1 MNYQKLLKS
10 KKYKIAVWGT
20 GYIGLSTMV
29 YFSKKKIKCVGFDIN
44 KEKIKKI
51 NSGVLPLAD
60 LKKWFG
66 FDIKGLVKSNY
77 LKATSNYKELITD
90 EFLVHF
96 IAIPTEKNGKPY
108 YKPLLSVL
116 SNIAKINNNTKNPP
130 IIIVESTLAPKVSDK
145 KIIPFLKRKKLKVGK
160 NILLSIAPRR
170 DWFIEGGKNLE
181 NLDRVYGSTDKQST
195 KVTKDVLSIVCRKL
209 HVASSYKVSEMVKSV
224 ENAYR
229 HMDITLANQLSLAF
243 PKDNI
248 REVLKLVGT
257 KWNVETF
264 NPGIGAGGY
273 CIPLS
278 SRYILSQVKSLNQLS
293 LLRETIKTDDGMS
306 KFIANSI
313 KKKGLKKIGVL
324 GLSYKGDL
332 KVSVLSKVIPLVK
345 SLKRKGLKVELFDPY
360 FTDKEIFEAVKVKTF
375 KFPGDLK
382 KFDGLIVSVN
392 HKQFNISKKVI
403 EKNTKNCKLIIDH
416 DGAWKKYN
424 LKNNYH
430 LTGDREWI

>member
-60 LKKWFG
+60 LEKWFG
-66 FDIKGLVKSNY
+66 FDIKSLVKSGY
-77 LKATSNYKELITD
+77 LKATSNYKELTTED
-90 EFLVHF
+90 FLVHF

-116 SNIAKINNNTKNPP
+116 SNIAKINNSAKNPP

-145 KIIPFLKRKKLKVGK
+145 KIIPFLERKKLKVGK

-195 KVTKDVLSIVCRKL
+195 KVTKDVLSIVCKKL
-209 HVASSYKVSEMVKSV
+209 HVASSYRVSEMVKSV

-278 SRYILSQVKSLNQLS
+278 SRYILSQVKSLKKLS

-345 SLKRKGLKVELFDPY
+345 SLKKKGLKVELFDPY

-375 KFPGDLK
+375 KFPGELK

-392 HKQFNISKKVI
+392 HKQFNISKKVL